1 MTDPT
6 ATTQLTTEQVVAA
19 LAASLLPLA
28 GPAGIAAAAAV
39 PALEQLLDA
48 FKAQPAQNFSIADL
62 QQIVA
67 TGNANLA
74 QLAAD
79 INAQQ
84 GAKS

>member
-6 ATTQLTTEQVVAA
+6 TTPALTTEQVVAA

-39 PALEQLLDA
+39 PALEQLLGM
-48 FKAQPAQNFSIADL
+48 FKAQPAQNFTIDDL
-62 QQIVA
+62 AAIVA
-67 TGNANLA
+67 TGNVSLA

-79 INAQQ
+79 VNAQ